1 MLYTGTHVHSKQLLQ
16 VFTEGGAPVRRRR
29 VEIEIEGDCGQSPDV
44 ARGRDRHV
52 TLCRLIPSAA

>member
-29 VEIEIEGDCGQSPDV
+29 VEIEGDCGDTERG
-44 ARGRDRHV
+44 ARARSSRDALPTDPISRV
-52 TLCRLIPSAA
+52 N